1 MDLILPTNQNTS
13 APVTL
18 DTKVLVVIGANGAGK
33 SSFGRNLHQRYAGQS
48 VWISGMHSLFLSS
61 EENKAPVNGNELTR
75 LQSMIAERLFIP
87 RMSEYEKLILHL
99 QTEEFEAA
107 VQYKEESKLTPDL
120 LPPVTKIDRIQTIWE
135 KMFPHNRLV
144 RKSGFI
150 ELASTSIDGDS
161 YTAGRMSDG
170 EKLVFYLI
178 GAVLCAPENALL
190 IIEEPEVLLHDSIKN
205 PLWDEVEAMRPDCTY
220 VYLTHDIDFAAS
232 RDNSKRL
239 WIRSY
244 NGDARIWD
252 YELIENNDSFPEEVY
267 MEILGSR
274 KPILFIEG
282 TDSNSIDSRLY
293 PLIFPDYKV
302 KPMGGCQKVIETTKA
317 FAQLKDFHT
326 LDSKG
331 IVDRDRRTEG
341 EIAYLREQHIYVPNV
356 AEVENLLMLEP
367 VIKTVAARLMKDPDY
382 ELIENN
388 DSFPEEVYME
398 ILGSRKPILFIEGTD
413 SNSIDSRLYPLI
425 FPDYKVKPMGGCQK
439 VIETTKA
446 FAQLK
451 DFHTLD
457 SKGIVDRDR
466 RTEGEIAYLREQHIY
481 VPNVAEVENLLML
494 EPVIKTVAARLMK
507 DPEQVFSQVKEN
519 VIKLFLKDLES
530 QVLLHARHR
539 VQKKLE
545 TALNRKMSTVDELT
559 EHVESI
565 HNTVHVDEIYAGIK
579 EKFIRFAETGDYKNI
594 LRVYNQKGMLPQSQ
608 LCKYCGI
615 SNKESYLNLVLSILK
630 ENKEDAIVI
639 RTSIKECLG
648 T

>member
-61 EENKAPVNGNELTR
+61 EENKTPVNGNELTR

-178 GAVLCAPENALL
+178 GA
-190 IIEEPEVLLHDSIKN
+190 
-205 PLWDEVEAMRPDCTY
+205 MRPDCTY

-244 NGDARIWD
+244 NGDARIW
-252 YELIENNDSFPEEVY
+252 
-267 MEILGSR
+267 
-274 KPILFIEG
+274 
-282 TDSNSIDSRLY
+282 
-293 PLIFPDYKV
+293 
-302 KPMGGCQKVIETTKA
+302 
-317 FAQLKDFHT
+317 
-326 LDSKG
+326 
-331 IVDRDRRTEG
+331 
-341 EIAYLREQHIYVPNV
+341 
-356 AEVENLLMLEP
+356 
-367 VIKTVAARLMKDPDY
+367 DY